1 MPSNKVY
8 MVSLSVIVPVYNEE
22 KSVEKVLH
30 SVAAESLVSEIIIVD
45 DCSLDNSVGKINLA
59 IQSIETLR
67 PELILKFHQN
77 KKNIGKGGSL
87 RRGFQYVT
95 SDVIVIQDADL
106 EYNPKEY
113 KKLIKPIQKGLA
125 DVVYGS
131 RFIGGTHRVLYFW
144 HFMGNK
150 ALTLM
155 SNMFSNLNLTDMET
169 CYKMFRKDIL
179 KNIDLKSNRF
189 GFEPEF
195 TAKVAKA
202 KVKIYELPISY
213 YGRTYSE
220 GKKITWKDGIAAIYH
235 IIRFNMSAKI
245 FILTGIFF
253 TLGVLIF
260 YSSLIGMKYLS
271 SLIFHK

>member
-1 MPSNKVY
+1 MPSNKEN
-8 MVSLSVIVPVYNEE
+8 MNSLSVIIPVYNEE

-30 SVAAESLVSEIIIVD
+30 AVAAEKLVSEIIIVD
-45 DCSLDNSVGKINLA
+45 DCSVDNSVETINLT
-59 IQSIETLR
+59 IQSLETLR
-67 PELILKFHQN
+67 PELKLKFHQN
-77 KKNIGKGGSL
+77 KKNTGKGGSL
-87 RRGFQYVT
+87 RKGFQSVT

-113 KKLIKPIQKGLA
+113 NKLIKPIRKGLA

-150 ALTLM
+150 VLTLM

-179 KNIDLKSNRF
+179 KSIDLKSNRF

-213 YGRTYSE
+213 YGRTYNE
-220 GKKITWKDGIAAIYH
+220 GKKITWKDGIAAIGH
-235 IIRFNMSAKI
+235 IIRFNMSPRVL
-245 FILTGIFF
+245 ILTGFF
-253 TLGVLIF
+253 LTLWALIF
-260 YSSLIGMKYLS
+260 YSTLIGMKYLAHS
-271 SLIFHK
+271 ILHQ

>member
-1 MPSNKVY
+1 MPSNKDN
-8 MVSLSVIVPVYNEE
+8 MNSLSVIIPVYNEE

-30 SVAAESLVSEIIIVD
+30 AVAAEKLVSEIIIVD
-45 DCSLDNSVGKINLA
+45 DCSVDNSVEKINSA
-59 IQSIETLR
+59 IQSLETLR
-67 PELILKFHQN
+67 PELKLKFHQN
-77 KKNIGKGGSL
+77 KKNTGKGGSL
-87 RRGFQYVT
+87 RRGFRSVT

-113 KKLIKPIQKGLA
+113 NKLIKPIRIGLA

-150 ALTLM
+150 VLTLM

-179 KNIDLKSNRF
+179 KSIDLKSNRF

-213 YGRTYSE
+213 YGRTYNE
-220 GKKITWKDGIAAIYH
+220 GKKITWKDGIAAIGH
-235 IIRFNMSAKI
+235 IIRFNMSPRVL
-245 FILTGIFF
+245 ILTGFF
-253 TLGVLIF
+253 LTLGALIF
-260 YSSLIGMKYLS
+260 YSTLIGMKYLAHS
-271 SLIFHK
+271 ILHQ